1 MKSLISFY
9 IRKFYL
15 LLMLL
20 PVTGILFL
28 ISCNNQ
34 NKQKAEEV
42 ETTESF
48 VKHPDW
54 SKNANIYEVNIRQ
67 YTEEG
72 TFKAFEKHLP
82 RLKEMGVDILWLMP
96 IFPIGEKNRK
106 GTMGS
111 YYAVKDYMAVNPE
124 FGTMD
129 DFKDLVK
136 KAHDMGFKVILD
148 WVANHTAWDNKMI
161 YEHPDWYTKD
171 STGKMVSPYD
181 WTDVADLD
189 YDSQGLPDYMIEA
202 LKFWVEQAD
211 IDGYRCD
218 VAGMVPT
225 DFWDRT
231 REQLDNIKP
240 VFMLAEAEQVDHH
253 EKAFDMSYA
262 WELHHIMN
270 QIAKGEKN
278 ASDIEVYIEKQNAL
292 YPANAYRMNFITNH
306 DENSWNGTVNERMG
320 EGAKAFA
327 VLTYT
332 LPGMPLIYS
341 GQEVGLDKRLEFF
354 EKDEIDWDCDSSLVK
369 FYTNLNHLKSE
380 NKALWNG
387 EYGGELKRIKTSDD
401 ESVFAFIREKEGN
414 QIFVIT
420 NLTDKPVTITLI
432 GNEYLGDYYDI
443 FTDEKKSLTENI
455 SVDLNA
461 WDFKIF
467 SRIAK

>member
-1 MKSLISFY
+1 MKALISFN

-34 NKQKAEEV
+34 NKQKAEES

-67 YTEEG
+67 YTKEG

-124 FGTMD
+124 FGTME

-148 WVANHTAWDNKMI
+148 WVANHTAWDNQMI
-161 YEHPDWYTKD
+161 YEHPDWYTED

-181 WTDVADLD
+181 WTDVADLN
-189 YDSQGLPDYMIEA
+189 YDSQGLRDYMMEA

-225 DFWDRT
+225 DFWDRA

-278 ASDIEVYIEKQNAL
+278 ANDIEIYMEKQDTL
-292 YPANAYRMNFITNH
+292 YPANAYRMIFITNH

-354 EKDEIDWDCDSSLVK
+354 EKDEIDWDFDSSLVK

-420 NLTDKPVTITLI
+420 NLTDKPVSVTLF
-432 GNEYLGDYYDI
+432 GKDYSGIYIDV
-443 FTDEKKSLTENI
+443 FSGEE
-455 SVDLNA
+455 
-461 WDFKIF
+461 KIF
-467 SRIAK
+467 GNNAELEIKPWGFLTSKRFA

>member
-1 MKSLISFY
+1 MKALISFY

-34 NKQKAEEV
+34 NKQKAEES

-124 FGTMD
+124 FGTME

-148 WVANHTAWDNKMI
+148 WVANHTAWDNQMI

-181 WTDVADLD
+181 WSDVADLN
-189 YDSQGLPDYMIEA
+189 YDNQGLRDYMIEA

-225 DFWDRT
+225 DFWDRA

-278 ASDIEVYIEKQNAL
+278 ANDIEVYLEKQNTL

-306 DENSWNGTVNERMG
+306 DENSWNGTINERMG

-354 EKDEIDWDCDSSLVK
+354 EKDEIDWDFDSSLVK
-369 FYTNLNHLKSE
+369 FYMNLNHLKSE

-420 NLTDKPVTITLI
+420 NLTDKPVSVTLF
-432 GNEYLGDYYDI
+432 GKDYSGTYIDV
-443 FTDEKKSLTENI
+443 FSGEE
-455 SVDLNA
+455 
-461 WDFKIF
+461 KIF
-467 SRIAK
+467 GNNAELEIKPWGFLTSKRF